1 MTFEEAV
8 TAFFRYLADERH
20 ASEETL
26 RAYRTDL
33 EQFGEHLRETS
44 GGNPSPN
51 TIDRLAVRGFIA
63 GLHANGLGRTTI
75 ARKLSTVRS
84 FLRHFVREGLLSS
97 SPADGI
103 PTPRQ
108 PKRLPTYLTVDEVF
122 RLLDTI
128 SGTTAA
134 ELRDRAIFEF
144 LYATG
149 IRVGELVALDMED
162 VDLHDGVARILGKGN
177 KERMV
182 PFGEQASI
190 RLRNW
195 LQGSAEFR
203 KDKQAIFLN
212 LRGTR
217 LSARSVRR
225 LLDKR
230 LQEAAVYAHV
240 SPHALRHSF
249 ATHLLGEGADLR
261 AIQELLGHASLS
273 TTQRYTHIDVEAM
286 MRNYD
291 KAHPRARRKN
301 R

>member
-1 MTFEEAV
+1 MTFDESV

-20 ASEETL
+20 ASPETL
-26 RAYRTDL
+26 RAYRIDL
-33 EQFGEHLRETS
+33 DQFGEYLRET
-44 GGNPSPN
+44 GPGNPSPK

-63 GLHANGLGRTTI
+63 ALHANGLGRTSI

-84 FLRHFVREGLLSS
+84 FLRHFVREGVISS

-108 PKRLPTYLTVDEVF
+108 PKRLPSYLTVDDVF

-128 SGTTAA
+128 SGNSAA
-134 ELRDRAIFEF
+134 DLRDRAIFEF
-144 LYATG
+144 LYGTG

-162 VDLHDGVARILGKGN
+162 LDLHDGVARILGKGN

-182 PFGEQASI
+182 PFGSQAST
-190 RLRNW
+190 RLRKW
-195 LQGSAEFR
+195 LQNSTDFR
-203 KDKQAIFLN
+203 KDKQAVFLN
-212 LRGTR
+212 LRGPR

-230 LQEAAVYAHV
+230 LQDAAIYAHV

-273 TTQRYTHIDVEAM
+273 TTQKYTHVDVEAM
-286 MRNYD
+286 MRSYD
-291 KAHPRARRKN
+291 KAHPRARRK